1 MASTVEKDQRGFDVY
16 RYAVTPGYLETMGI
30 SLRYGRLLD
39 EHDVAGSPPAV
50 VSSESLAKSEFPGQ
64 DAIGQVHV
72 GPKNLPWFTVVGV
85 VGDVKQTSL
94 AE

>member
-64 DAIGQVHV
+64 DAIGQV
-72 GPKNLPWFTVVGV
+72 PWFTVVGV

>member
-1 MASTVEKDQRGFDVY
+1 
-16 RYAVTPGYLETMGI
+16 
-30 SLRYGRLLD
+30 
-39 EHDVAGSPPAV
+39 
-50 VSSESLAKSEFPGQ
+50 LAKSEFPGQ
-64 DAIGQVHV
+64 DAIGQRIHV